1 MNMKRNR
8 YILIFLALVLTML
21 ADAQQVPITS
31 QYLTNGLVINPAYTG
46 TREALSANLSYRKQW
61 ARISGAPQ
69 FQTLSLHSPV
79 NNEEKVSLGLMADY
93 LTYGVTKDVGIYAFY
108 AYSVRVGRG
117 KLSMGLKGGLD
128 LSNTNYNN
136 LRFPDG
142 NPADP
147 LLTGDMRYTLP
158 NMGVGFYYYT
168 DSWFAGLS
176 VPSILTYK
184 RDETDEFRVSPDYTM
199 FRTYFTAG
207 TLLRVADVFKIK
219 PSVLVRYS
227 MHEPLEVDLNTNFIF
242 ADILWVGAS
251 YRIAE
256 KAAVAL
262 LDLQVTPQL
271 KLGYSYDY
279 QLGHLNDYT
288 SGTHEVSL
296 RYEFSFAVSAT
307 SPRYF

>member
-1 MNMKRNR
+1 MKGKQ
-8 YILIFLALVLTML
+8 YIIMLFVLVLPL
-21 ADAQQVPITS
+21 VAEGQQVPITS

-61 ARISGAPQ
+61 ARINGAPQ

-79 NNEEKVSLGLMADY
+79 NNKEKVSLGLMADY
-93 LTYGVTKDVGIYAFY
+93 LTYGVTKDIGIYAFY

-136 LRFPDG
+136 LQFPDG

-147 LLTGDMRYTLP
+147 LLTGDLRYTLP
-158 NMGVGFYYYT
+158 NMGVGFYYYS
-168 DSWFAGLS
+168 DRFFAGLS
-176 VPSILTYK
+176 VPSLLTYR
-184 RDETDEFRVSPDYTM
+184 RDETDEFRVSPEYTL
-199 FRTYFTAG
+199 FRTYFTTG
-207 TLLRVADVFKIK
+207 TLIRFADAFKVK

-227 MHEPLEVDLNTNFIF
+227 MHEPLEVDLNTNFIL

-262 LDLQVTPQL
+262 VDLQVTPQL
-271 KLGYSYDY
+271 KVGYSYDY
-279 QLGHLNDYT
+279 QLGHLNNYT

-296 RYEFSFAVSAT
+296 RYEFQFTVSAA

>member
-1 MNMKRNR
+1 MKRNI
-8 YILIFLALVLTML
+8 YIFVLFSLALTLRMN
-21 ADAQQVPITS
+21 AQQVPITS
-31 QYLTNGLVINPAYTG
+31 QYLTNGLVINPAYAG

-61 ARISGAPQ
+61 ARITGAPQ

-79 NNEEKVSLGLMADY
+79 NKKEKVSLGIMADY

-108 AYSVRVGRG
+108 SYAVRLGKGR
-117 KLSMGLKGGLD
+117 LSMGLKGGFD

-136 LRFPDG
+136 LQFPDG

-147 LLTGDMRYTLP
+147 LLSGDMKYTLP
-158 NMGVGFYYYT
+158 NMGLGFYYYT
-168 DSWFAGLS
+168 DKFFAGLS
-176 VPSILTYK
+176 VPSLLTYR
-184 RDETDEFRVSPDYTM
+184 RDETDEFRVSPDYKL
-199 FRTYFTAG
+199 FRTYFTGG
-207 TLLRVADVFKIK
+207 TILQFADAFKVK

-227 MHEPLEVDLNTNFIF
+227 MHEPFEIDLNANLIF
-242 ADILWVGAS
+242 ADMLWVGGS

-262 LDLQVTPQL
+262 LDLQITPQL
-271 KLGYSYDY
+271 KIGYSYDY
-279 QLGHLNDYT
+279 QMGHLNKYT

-296 RYEFSFAVSAT
+296 RYEFAFAVSAT